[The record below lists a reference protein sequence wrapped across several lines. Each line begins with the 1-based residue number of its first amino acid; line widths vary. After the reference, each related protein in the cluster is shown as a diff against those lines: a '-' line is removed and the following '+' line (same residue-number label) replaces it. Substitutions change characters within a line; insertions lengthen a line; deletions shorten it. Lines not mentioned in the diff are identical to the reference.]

1 MKKDY
6 TNLKMEDLLHDAF
19 FTETIQHPTEETDLF
34 WKMQVEDGVIDK
46 REYHLAVLYLKS
58 IQVEHARISKK
69 DLNSLW
75 KSIEQTNKKVLKI
88 KIKRLYRVLYAACL
102 VLLIGTTGMF
112 YYMAQ
117 ITSDS
122 HIM

>member
-46 REYHLAVLYLKS
+46 REGNYISLY
-58 IQVEHARISKK
+58 SKK
-69 DLNSLW
+69 IKTKKTRDL
-75 KSIEQTNKKVLKI
+75 
-88 KIKRLYRVLYAACL
+88 
-102 VLLIGTTGMF
+102 
-112 YYMAQ
+112 
-117 ITSDS
+117 
-122 HIM
+122 

>member
-69 DLNSLW
+69 DLNSSKEELFTSILFLPKISKKYLLNFILFIH
-75 KSIEQTNKKVLKI
+75 KSLSSF
-88 KIKRLYRVLYAACL
+88 
-102 VLLIGTTGMF
+102 LL
-112 YYMAQ
+112 
-117 ITSDS
+117 
-122 HIM
+122 HIF